1 MNAIMQDTQTVR
13 PHRVDL
19 DILKAISIIAVVFY
33 HIGWLDTGYLGVDVF
48 FAINGFL
55 IVPSLVKQIAS
66 GTFNYPTF
74 LLKRI
79 MRLWPLVLL
88 VSTLSMVVGYVIG
101 MLPDDYENLSQS
113 VIASDVMSQ
122 NILSAITTRD
132 YWAAANEY
140 KPLMHF
146 WYLGI
151 LVEFYVLIPLVLI
164 LTKYIANR
172 LKLNVAN
179 AILAVLLTL
188 SIVSF
193 VLYLSPNITDSDKFY
208 YIHCR
213 CWELLIGGII
223 GIAVNKKHSDK
234 NSNWSYVILLGIILI
249 LCSSQ
254 YLPHAEGMINSVS
267 GQIPIK
273 MFIPQNILLVL
284 SVILTCII
292 LNTPPHC
299 VPHSKLIDI
308 VALIGKMSF
317 SIYVWHQVLL
327 GFYRYFCSNDMSV
340 GFVAGLWVLTIV
352 LSIIT
357 YYTIEQKLKPSW
369 CNFAV
374 CCVVFLLNC
383 TVAGVVYVKAG
394 TVRDVPELGVYEGET
409 RRGQF
414 AEYCDRVYAYNVD
427 FPDNE
432 KINVLVE
439 GVSFGRDFANI
450 LLESE
455 VIHNINLSYVYQHDE
470 KYFSRYRNCDYLFT
484 FRSKSQLPNYVTEN
498 INCNAKVYGLGTK
511 NYGECNGVVYRHR
524 NSTDYFEQTTRINPN
539 FYTINNQWRQEWGSD
554 NYIDFLEL
562 STMPNGEIRIFTD
575 TNRFISQDCQ
585 HLTQDGAKWYAKI
598 IDWTK
603 IFNK

>member
-1 MNAIMQDTQTVR
+1 MNEIMQDTQTVR

-19 DILKAISIIAVVFY
+19 DILKAISIIAIVFY

-55 IVPSLVKQIAS
+55 IVPSLVKQIVS

-88 VSTLSMVVGYVIG
+88 VSALSMVVGYVIG

-132 YWAAANEY
+132 YWATANEY

-151 LVEFYVLIPLVLI
+151 LVEFYVLIPLILI
-164 LTKYIANR
+164 LTKYIASR
-172 LKLNVAN
+172 LKLNVSN

-193 VLYLSPNITDSDKFY
+193 ILYLSPNIADSDKFY
-208 YIHCR
+208 YLHCR
-213 CWELLIGGII
+213 CWELLAGGLI
-223 GIAVNKKHSDK
+223 GIASNKKHSDSG
-234 NSNWSYVILLGIILI
+234 SNWSYVILFGIILV
-249 LCSSQ
+249 LCSSL
-254 YLPHAEGMINSVS
+254 YLPHAEGVINSVS

-273 MFIPQNILLVL
+273 MLVPQNILLVL
-284 SVILTCII
+284 SVLLTCIV
-292 LNTPPHC
+292 LNTPPHR
-299 VPHSKLIDI
+299 VSHSKLTDI
-308 VALIGKMSF
+308 VAFIGKMSF

-327 GFYRYFCSNDMSV
+327 GFYRYFCGNDMSV
-340 GFVAGLWVLTIV
+340 GFVAGLWVSTIV

-357 YYTIEQKLKPSW
+357 YYTIEQKLKPIRR
-369 CNFAV
+369 NFAV
-374 CCVVFLLNC
+374 CCAAFLLNC

-394 TVRDVPELGVYEGET
+394 TVRDVPELGVYVGKT
-409 RRGQF
+409 HRGQF
-414 AEYCDRVYAYNVD
+414 AEYCDRVYAYNVE
-427 FPDNE
+427 FPENG

-450 LLESE
+450 LIESQM
-455 VIHNINLSYVYQHDE
+455 IHKINLSYVFQHDE
-470 KYFSRYRNCDYLFT
+470 KYIARYRSCDYLFT
-484 FRSKSQLPNYVTEN
+484 FRSKSQLPDYVTEN
-498 INCNAKVYGLGTK
+498 INRNAKVYGLGTK
-511 NYGECNGVVYRHR
+511 NYGERNGVIYKHR
-524 NSTDYFEQTTRINPN
+524 NSPNYFKQTVRINPN
-539 FYTINNQWRQEWGSD
+539 FYTINNQWKQEWGSE

-562 STMPNGEIRIFTD
+562 STMPNGEIRVFTD
-575 TNRFISQDCQ
+575 ENRFISQDCQ
-585 HLTQDGAKWYAKI
+585 HLTQDGARWYAKI
-598 IDWTK
+598 IDWGK
-603 IFNK
+603 IFNE